1 MSFNSDT
8 TIYEFTRERLQAI
21 TASNIISRIKKLL
34 VYETKQLQKSKKI
47 ISHQINKHR
56 KNVDYKIDD

>member
-8 TIYEFTRERLQAI
+8 TIYEFTRERLQVI
-21 TASNIISRIKKLL
+21 TASDIISKIKKLL

-47 ISHQINKHR
+47 MNHQINKHR
-56 KNVDYKIDD
+56 KNVDYEIGD